1 MTAKRL
7 ETTLTV
13 YPVCILR
20 EILFF
25 WFYCTTDKR
34 NVVDAPLESLK
45 DDSLKWRILVKL
57 LIGALDADV
66 SLHTQHNTAVLTI
79 HAG

>member
-1 MTAKRL
+1 M
-7 ETTLTV
+7 
-13 YPVCILR
+13 
-20 EILFF
+20 
-25 WFYCTTDKR
+25 
-34 NVVDAPLESLK
+34 DAPLESLK